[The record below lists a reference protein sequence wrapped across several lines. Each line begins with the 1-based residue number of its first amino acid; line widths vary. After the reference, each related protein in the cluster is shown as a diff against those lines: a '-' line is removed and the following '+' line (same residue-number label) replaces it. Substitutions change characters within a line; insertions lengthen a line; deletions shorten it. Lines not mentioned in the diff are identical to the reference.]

1 MSSMEELRQRIG
13 VINGRIGQINDQR
26 NKNIGMRESLTAQLN
41 QNIADYQAK
50 YGVDL
55 SSAELVE
62 AEYNRVSEEI
72 GEGVA
77 LLENVVSKIE
87 AGDYSGAN
95 ALLGVEPKEQGT
107 QSVQT
112 EQPVAQ
118 PVQNEQPVAQPV
130 TQPVAQPVAQPVE
143 QPSSPVQNEQTV
155 VPTQVAQP
163 TAPVAPQFT
172 APVAPQ
178 PAAPVTSEPV
188 AQPTAPSMPSMTP
201 PPVPPAPTTESFLS
215 GFEKPAMPTGVTP
228 PAPSAPVQNST
239 EATAPVNPMSF
250 GGILGGTQFEA

>member
-72 GEGVA
+72 GEGIA

-87 AGDYSGAN
+87 TGDYSGAN
-95 ALLGVEPKEQGT
+95 ALLGVEPKEQVT
-107 QSVQT
+107 QSVQNEQPVAQPVAQSVQT

-118 PVQNEQPVAQPV
+118 SVAQP
-130 TQPVAQPVAQPVE
+130 AA
-143 QPSSPVQNEQTV
+143 PVQNEQTV

-172 APVAPQ
+172 TPVATQPAAPQ
-178 PAAPVTSEPV
+178 PITPVTSEPV
-188 AQPTAPSMPSMTP
+188 ASPTAPSMLSMTP
-201 PPVPPAPTTESFLS
+201 PPVPPAPSTESFLS
-215 GFEKPAMPTGVTP
+215 GFEKPATPTGVTP
-228 PAPSAPVQNST
+228 PVPSAPVQNST
-239 EATAPVNPMSF
+239 EAAAPVNPMSF

>member
-95 ALLGVEPKEQGT
+95 ALLGVESKEQVT

-118 PVQNEQPVAQPV
+118 PVQTEHPVAQPV
-130 TQPVAQPVAQPVE
+130 TQSAA
-143 QPSSPVQNEQTV
+143 PVQTEQTV

-172 APVAPQ
+172 APVAPESV
-178 PAAPVTSEPV
+178 AP
-188 AQPTAPSMPSMTP
+188 PTAPSMPSMTP
-201 PPVPPAPTTESFLS
+201 PPVPPAPSTESFLS

-228 PAPSAPVQNST
+228 PVPSAPVQNST
-239 EATAPVNPMSF
+239 EAAAPVNPMSF